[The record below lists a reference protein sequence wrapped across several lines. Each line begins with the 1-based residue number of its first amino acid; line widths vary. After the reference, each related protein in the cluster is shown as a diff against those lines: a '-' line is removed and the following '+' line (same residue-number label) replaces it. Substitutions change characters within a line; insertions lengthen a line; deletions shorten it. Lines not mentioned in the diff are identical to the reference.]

1 MSVKAIQPTRQ
12 NNGRVNVALS
22 LIAIATLVTSSGCT
36 TLLSPMEGIPV
47 GSVPEQL
54 LGKPKSDLIPVPL
67 ALLRRDRPHEYLLGE
82 GDILGVY
89 IEGVMP
95 PKANED
101 QIASAP
107 PVNFTQP
114 GSDLPP
120 SVGYPIPVRDDGTL
134 PLPLVE
140 PIDVEGKTLA
150 EAEKLIRQAYVND
163 EKILR
168 PGRDRILVSLMRER
182 THRVIVIREDSAG
195 QEAAFNGV
203 GRSADEVISGTS
215 RSGTGHTLD
224 MPAYKNDV
232 MHALA
237 QTGGLP
243 GLNAKNAIKIIKAS
257 RIPSQHRE
265 EIMMQL
271 FSQQSHISSDCN
283 CGCGIIANHEMVE
296 DPFTTTI
303 PLRVRTGQMPNID
316 PSNVILED
324 GDIVYIESRD
334 TEVFYTAGLL
344 PGGQFPIPRDYDLD
358 VLEAMS
364 IAGTGVGSSSQSTS
378 GGGVASSVIGGG
390 FGGATPTQLFVV
402 RKSPCG
408 QSVNILIDLKTAVN
422 DPRQRI
428 LIQPGDTLVL
438 RYKPCEEV
446 VNFGLVAFFTFG
458 VRQLLR

>member
-107 PVNFTQP
+107 PVNFPQP

-168 PGRDRILVSLMRER
+168 PGRDRILVSLLSL
-182 THRVIVIREDSAG
+182 I
-195 QEAAFNGV
+195 
-203 GRSADEVISGTS
+203 
-215 RSGTGHTLD
+215 
-224 MPAYKNDV
+224 
-232 MHALA
+232 
-237 QTGGLP
+237 
-243 GLNAKNAIKIIKAS
+243 
-257 RIPSQHRE
+257 
-265 EIMMQL
+265 
-271 FSQQSHISSDCN
+271 HI
-283 CGCGIIANHEMVE
+283 
-296 DPFTTTI
+296 
-303 PLRVRTGQMPNID
+303 
-316 PSNVILED
+316 
-324 GDIVYIESRD
+324 
-334 TEVFYTAGLL
+334 
-344 PGGQFPIPRDYDLD
+344 
-358 VLEAMS
+358 
-364 IAGTGVGSSSQSTS
+364 
-378 GGGVASSVIGGG
+378 
-390 FGGATPTQLFVV
+390 
-402 RKSPCG
+402 
-408 QSVNILIDLKTAVN
+408 
-422 DPRQRI
+422 
-428 LIQPGDTLVL
+428 
-438 RYKPCEEV
+438 
-446 VNFGLVAFFTFG
+446 
-458 VRQLLR
+458 